1 MSFITP
7 DMTAKKI
14 LSKYLQK
21 QVLKPRNY
29 SPFTNPTIICLMDVK
44 VYLWHSFEFLSQS
57 LIFFFRGQRFRWKRE
72 KGQVKG
78 EEKRSIHN
86 VPDKWGQRGKKQ
98 KERLELIH

>member
-7 DMTAKKI
+7 DMTAKKV

-21 QVLKPRNY
+21 QVLKPRHY

-57 LIFFFRGQRFRWKRE
+57 LIFFQRTKI
-72 KGQVKG
+72 QM
-78 EEKRSIHN
+78 EKRKRPS
-86 VPDKWGQRGKKQ
+86 QRRRKKKYPQ
-98 KERLELIH
+98 CSR

>member
-57 LIFFFRGQRFRWKRE
+57 LIFFSEDKDSDGKE
-72 KGQVKG
+72 KKAKSKEKKKEVSTMFQISGDKEAKSKKKG
-78 EEKRSIHN
+78 
-86 VPDKWGQRGKKQ
+86 
-98 KERLELIH
+98 